1 MPGLDEDFKRF
12 FPKKEFTLKP
22 FQKQVISNVVDKGNT
37 LCIMQTGGGKSVI
50 YWMSAMECGG
60 VTIVISPLN
69 ALIAEQV
76 GNIRD
81 QGYEVLEFFGGIT
94 VKKQMDNLTKF
105 ARGEITPQFIF
116 ASPEKIATDGYFEY
130 CLKRRK
136 SDIKLVVIDEVHCV
150 SQWGISFRPFY
161 KRIPNFLDNLF
172 GTIWGAKILALT
184 ATLNQI
190 ELDDICKEFRISRE
204 NILRDEIIMRTD
216 VDLIVRKYF
225 KEDEKEEEFWKLLET
240 HPGEKT
246 LVYIYRVCG
255 KRSVEDLCEKAQ
267 DRGIKAEYF
276 HGDMDSDQRGDVV
289 NKFRNGEIDVIF
301 ATNAFGMGIDIPDI
315 RMVIHFLIPESVEQ
329 YYQEIGRASRDH
341 NGGKAY
347 LLYTDKNIDVK
358 RSYFIEASFP
368 DEQKLRDIYHKLT
381 SGETGLTTLPY
392 FDDEDIQQCLP
403 YYLSV
408 GLIEIVCKGFS
419 GLSKLENIKDPEIQ
433 RLYDLT
439 KPKKYIFTLR
449 KAPGLTAPE
458 LSDMVYGALV
468 DGNATVKNGLER
480 WLIIDRKQAELDD
493 QNLAVILADIKGKKK
508 YKHELLDY
516 FLYVLHENDQS
527 AYLHQEIALYLGMD
541 RHNAKRI
548 HETADGNH
556 VRSKSEVIIC
566 NLLYHAGIDYQYEE
580 KLFFGEEGK
589 HIEPDFTIRI
599 NGKTYY
605 WEHLGMM
612 NREDYSSRW
621 AVKLKIYQKYFPGQL
636 IRTYESG
643 TISRMTESIIAQL
656 KNGEEVGV

>member
-1 MPGLDEDFKRF
+1 MLDLDRDFREY
-12 FPKKEFTLKP
+12 FPKKTFMLKD
-22 FQKQVISNVVDKGNT
+22 FQKRVISNVVNNGNT
-37 LCIMQTGGGKSVI
+37 LCIMQTGGGKSII

-60 VTIVISPLN
+60 VTLVISPLN

-76 GNIRD
+76 ENIRE
-81 QGYEVLEFFGGIT
+81 QGYEVLEIYGGIT
-94 VKKQMDNLTKF
+94 VKKQMETLTKF
-105 ARGEITPQFIF
+105 ARGEITPRFIF

-136 SDIKLVVIDEVHCV
+136 EDIKLVVIDEVHCV

-161 KRIPNFLDNLF
+161 KRIPDFLDNLF
-172 GTIWGAKILALT
+172 GETWGAKILALT
-184 ATLNQI
+184 ATLNQV
-190 ELDDICKEFRISRE
+190 ELDDICHEFRISRE

-216 VDLIVRKYF
+216 VDLIVKKYI
-225 KEDEKEEEFWKLLET
+225 KEDEKEERFWDLLET
-240 HPGEKT
+240 HHGEKT
-246 LVYIYRVCG
+246 LVYIYRVEG
-255 KRSVEDLCEKAQ
+255 KRSVEDMCKKAQ
-267 DRGIKAEYF
+267 ERGINAEYF
-276 HGDMDSDQRGDVV
+276 HGDMDSEERGDIVK
-289 NKFRNGEIDVIF
+289 KFRNGEIDVIF

-341 NGGKAY
+341 NGGIAY
-347 LLYTDKNIDVK
+347 LLYTDKNVDVK
-358 RSYFIEASFP
+358 RSYFIEKSFP
-368 DEQKLRDIYHKLT
+368 DEQKLKDTYLKLT
-381 SGETGLTTLPY
+381 SGETGLTTLQY
-392 FDDEDIQQCLP
+392 FEDEDIQQCLP
-403 YYLSV
+403 YYLST
-408 GLIEIVCKGFS
+408 GLIQIVSKGFS
-419 GLSKLENIKDPEIQ
+419 GLGKLENIKDPKLQ
-433 RLYDLT
+433 HLYDLT
-439 KPKKYIFTLR
+439 KLKKYILTL
-449 KAPGLTAPE
+449 KKSGLTARE
-458 LSDMVYGALV
+458 LSDMVYAALV
-468 DGNATVKNGLER
+468 EGTATVKNGLER

-493 QNLAVILADIKGKKK
+493 ENLNIILADIKEKKK

-580 KLFFGEEGK
+580 KLYYGDEGR
-589 HIEPDFTIRI
+589 HIEPDFTVRI
-599 NGKTYY
+599 NGKTYF

-612 NREDYSSRW
+612 NREDYSSHW
-621 AVKLKIYQKYFPGQL
+621 AEKLKVYQQYFSGQL

-643 TISRMTESIIAQL
+643 TISRMTESIIEQL
-656 KNGEEVGV
+656 KDGSYVGI